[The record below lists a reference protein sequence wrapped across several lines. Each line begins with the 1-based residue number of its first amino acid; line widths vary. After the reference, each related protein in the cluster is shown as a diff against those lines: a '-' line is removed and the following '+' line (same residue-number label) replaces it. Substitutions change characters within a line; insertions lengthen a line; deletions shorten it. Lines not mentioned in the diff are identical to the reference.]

1 MSEIKTDKLS
11 PRTGAGTVTLGTSG
25 DSYTIPAGV
34 TLTNAGTLTIP
45 SGGTLTVASGGTID
59 VTSATKTGF
68 PAAGLKFI
76 STTTNNATVST
87 WDFTDVFTSTYS
99 VYFMTFENI
108 YLDTANQELRLSV
121 GNSDLSSLE
130 GGSFVIWQTYLGTGG
145 TTYRASTS
153 ATYCDLCD
161 TANTTI
167 PVSGHCYFASPQD
180 STIRTTYY
188 GVSRFYR
195 NASSHRIG
203 QFMFYGDDA
212 ESHVSFRFSASSG
225 NLGSASN
232 VARVT
237 LYGLSES

>member
-1 MSEIKTDKLS
+1 MSEVKTNKIS
-11 PRTGAGTVTLGTSG
+11 PSTGTALTLGDSG
-25 DSYTIPAGV
+25 DTFTVPAGA
-34 TLTNAGTLTIP
+34 TLA
-45 SGGTLTVASGGTID
+45 VASGATID

-68 PAAGLKFI
+68 PAAGLNFI
-76 STTTNNATVST
+76 STTTNNAAVST

-130 GGSFVIWQTYLGTGG
+130 NGGFVIWETIIAATSS
-145 TTYRASTS
+145 TTYRASGS
-153 ATYCDLCD
+153 ATYCDLSD
-161 TANTTI
+161 TNSTHI
-167 PVSGHCYFASPQD
+167 PVSGHCYFSSPQD
-180 STIRTTYY
+180 SSIRTTYY
-188 GVSRFYR
+188 GISRWYR
-195 NASSHRIG
+195 QATNHRMG
-203 QFMFYGDDA
+203 QFMFYGEDS
-212 ESHVSFRFSASSG
+212 ESHVSFRFSTSSG

>member
-1 MSEIKTDKLS
+1 MSEIKVDTIS
-11 PRTGAGTVTLGTSG
+11 ERTAANGVAV
-25 DSYTIPAGV
+25 DGV
-34 TLTNAGTLTIP
+34 TIKDSGLTIP

-76 STTTNNATVST
+76 STTTNNAAVST

-130 GGSFVIWQTYLGTGG
+130 NGGYCVWETILAAGNG
-145 TTYRASTS
+145 TTYRASGS
-153 ATYCDLCD
+153 ATYCDLTD
-161 TANTTI
+161 TGNTTI

-188 GVSRFYR
+188 GISRWYR
-195 NASSHRIG
+195 NTLNHRMG
-203 QFMFYGDDA
+203 QFMFYGEDS
-212 ESHVSFRFSASSG
+212 ESHVSFRFSTSSG